1 MFTIRKRSRLRLPEF
16 IGSYGLWAV
25 ALVLGGLG
33 VMGLGQ

>member
-1 MFTIRKRSRLRLPEF
+1 MFTIRKRSRPRWPEF